1 VTPSDAELVDFPRK
15 IVAAAALIFD
25 ERGQL
30 LIVKPVYRDGWNM
43 PGGVADA
50 NESPAATCHRELLE
64 ELALDLEVGRLLALD
79 WRPDRGQGD
88 SLQFIFEGVTLNSTQ
103 LSLLRIPEDEISEY
117 RFLPVEQAIATLPER
132 MRPRVAAAVR
142 SLERGVPIYL
152 ESGIELGD

>member
-1 VTPSDAELVDFPRK
+1 MTPSDAELVDFPRK

-25 ERGQL
+25 ERGHL
-30 LIVKPVYRDGWNM
+30 LIVKPTYRDGWNM
-43 PGGVADA
+43 PGGVVDA
-50 NESPAATCHRELLE
+50 NEAPAVACHRELLE
-64 ELALDLEVGRLLALD
+64 ELALDLPVGRLLALD

-103 LSLLRIPEDEISEY
+103 RARLRIPEDEISEY
-117 RFLPVEQAIATLPER
+117 RFLPVEEAIATLPER

>member
-1 VTPSDAELVDFPRK
+1 MTPSDVELVDFPRK

-25 ERGQL
+25 DRGRL
-30 LIVKPVYRDGWNM
+30 LIVKPTYRDGWNM
-43 PGGVADA
+43 PGGVVDA
-50 NESPAATCHRELLE
+50 NESPASACHRELLE
-64 ELALDLEVGRLLALD
+64 ELALDLAVGRLLALD

-88 SLQFIFEGVTLNSTQ
+88 SLQFIFEGVTLTSTQ
-103 LSLLRIPEDEISEY
+103 LAQLRVPEDEISEY
-117 RFLPVEQAIATLPER
+117 RFLPVEEAIATLPER